1 MRLNTIRL
9 TVGAIAVRMLIIE
22 LQRVGFSLEQL

>member
-22 LQRVGFSLEQL
+22 LQRAQAQKGKE